1 MIDMKVIIISGGA
14 PPSKKLL
21 TKEITKDTFLI
32 GADSGANCLYNYNI
46 KPDLLV
52 GDFDSIDRKI
62 LDYYKKSNCTM
73 DIYPAEKDFTD
84 TEIAVRK
91 AIDMKPT
98 EIVLLGCTGS
108 RVDHLLGNIGML
120 KICMQNGVESFI
132 KDENNIIRLVNDSTQ
147 LKGVIGKIFS
157 VQSYGDEIIG
167 LTIEGA
173 KYPLDNYNLKIG
185 ESISISNEF
194 AMPQVNLKFKSGTL
208 MIILAKD

>member
-1 MIDMKVIIISGGA
+1 MKVIIISGGA
-14 PPSKKLL
+14 PPLKELL
-21 TKEITKDTFLI
+21 MKEIIEDTFLI
-32 GADSGANCLYNYNI
+32 GADSGANCLYHYNI

-52 GDFDSIDRKI
+52 GDFDSIDKEV
-62 LDYYKKSNCTM
+62 LNYYKKNNCFL
-73 DIYPAEKDFTD
+73 DIYPTEKDFTD

-91 AIDMKPT
+91 AIGMNPS
-98 EIVLLGCTGS
+98 EVVLLGCTGS

-120 KICMQNGVESFI
+120 KICLENGVNACI
-132 KDENNIIRLVNDSTQ
+132 KDNNNIITLVNAST
-147 LKGVIGKIFS
+147 LLNGIVGKVFS

-194 AMPQVNLKFKSGTL
+194 ACPQVKLKFKSGTL
-208 MIILAKD
+208 MIILSKD

>member
-1 MIDMKVIIISGGA
+1 MKVIIISGGN
-14 PPSKKLL
+14 PPSKELL
-21 TKEITKDTFLI
+21 IKEITEDSFLI
-32 GADSGANCLYNYNI
+32 GADSGANCLYCYNI

-52 GDFDSIDRKI
+52 GDFDSIDENV
-62 LDYYKKSNCTM
+62 LDYFKKNNCII
-73 DIYPAEKDFTD
+73 DVYPTEKDFTD

-91 AIDMKPT
+91 AISMKPN

-120 KICMQNGVESFI
+120 KICLVNSINACI
-132 KDENNIIRLVNDSTQ
+132 KDGNNNIRLIDSSTS
-147 LKGVIGKIFS
+147 LDGVVGETFS

-185 ESISISNEF
+185 QSISISNEF
-194 AMPQVNLKFKSGTL
+194 AGPRVELKFKSGTL
-208 MIILAKD
+208 MIILASD

>member
-1 MIDMKVIIISGGA
+1 MKVIIISGGA

-21 TKEITKDTFLI
+21 IKEMAKDIFLI
-32 GADSGANCLYNYNI
+32 AADSGANCLYHYNI

-52 GDFDSIDRKI
+52 GDFDSIDKEI
-62 LDYYKKSNCTM
+62 LDYYKKNKCII
-73 DIYPAEKDFTD
+73 DIYPTEKDFTD

-91 AIDMKPT
+91 AIGMKPS

-108 RVDHLLGNIGML
+108 RIDHLLGNIGML
-120 KICMQNGVESFI
+120 KICLENKVNASI
-132 KDENNIIRLVNDSTQ
+132 KDDNNIITLVNDST
-147 LKGVIGKIFS
+147 LLNGIIGKIFS

-194 AMPQVNLKFKSGTL
+194 ACPQVKLKFKAGTL
-208 MIILAKD
+208 MIILSKD